1 MPVLQWGLLFLLSLL
16 LSLLFH
22 SIHLPAALLLGPMI
36 TGILFSLRGI
46 SLKLPRCTFLGAQ
59 AILGCMIAQ
68 NLSGSLLTTLAANWV
83 VVLAVLLV
91 TLLSSTVVGWLLVR
105 YSSLLAIPARGA
117 HLPAVRRQWSR
128 WRKTTAPISA

>member
-16 LSLLFH
+16 LSLLFL

-91 TLLSSTVVGWLLVR
+91 IVIS
-105 YSSLLAIPARGA
+105 RGA
-117 HLPAVRRQWSR
+117 
-128 WRKTTAPISA
+128 